1 MIGILKPAAHRE
13 PLAADKV
20 DPTYRRLRLQ
30 VFLGIFIG
38 YAGYYLVR
46 KNFSLAMPYLV
57 EEGYSKTDLGLVLSG
72 VAISYGLSKFIM
84 GNVSD
89 RSNARTFMS
98 LGLLSSALIMIFM
111 GTVPVATSSVT
122 IMFVLLFANGWF
134 QGMGWPPSGR
144 IMVHWFSTNE
154 RGTKMAIW
162 NIAHNIGGGMVGPI
176 AILAIAVFA
185 DWHAIL
191 YTHGFFAIAIAAF
204 IFLTVRDTPQS
215 AGLPTIEVHR
225 DDYPR
230 VFEYSETHEHEFTA
244 KEIFLRYVLNN
255 RLLWTIAVA
264 NAFVYFV
271 RYGVLDWAPTYLSE
285 AKQFSFSDSGWAYAF
300 YEFAGIPGTLFCGWL
315 SDKIF
320 KGRRAPASILFLLLT
335 LACVVVY
342 WQNPVGHPRIDM
354 AMLIGIGFF
363 IYGPI
368 MLIGVHALDLAPK
381 KAAGTAAGFTG
392 LFGYVGGAV
401 AANVAIGMVVDAG
414 GWNAGFELIAAACVI
429 AIILISFTWQAEKK
443 HAGGK
448 SDTAR
453 QQPG

>member
-1 MIGILKPAAHRE
+1 MIGFLRPAAHRDSLPDE
-13 PLAADKV
+13 QV
-20 DPTYRRLRLQ
+20 DATYRRLRLQ
-30 VFLGIFIG
+30 VFIGIFVG

-57 EEGYSKTDLGLVLSG
+57 EQGYSKTDLGLALSG
-72 VAISYGLSKFIM
+72 VAIAYGLSKFIM
-84 GNVSD
+84 GSVSD
-89 RSNARTFMS
+89 RSNARVFMS
-98 LGLLSSALIMIFM
+98 LGLFCSAIVMIVM
-111 GTVPVATSSVT
+111 GTVPFATSSVT
-122 IMFVLLFANGWF
+122 IMFVLLLTNGWF

-144 IMVHWFSTNE
+144 TMVHWFSTNE

-162 NIAHNIGGGMVGPI
+162 NVAHNIGGGMVGPI

-191 YTHGFFAIAIAAF
+191 YLHGFFAMAIAAF

-215 AGLPTIEVHR
+215 EGLPTIEAHR
-225 DDYPR
+225 DDYPI
-230 VFEYSETHEHEFTA
+230 VIEYNEAHEREFSA
-244 KEIFLRYVLNN
+244 KAIFLEHVLNN
-255 RLLWTIAVA
+255 KLLWTIALA
-264 NAFVYFV
+264 TAFVYFV

-300 YEFAGIPGTLFCGWL
+300 YEFAGIPGTLLCGWL
-315 SDKIF
+315 SDKVF

-335 LACVVVY
+335 LVCVVVY
-342 WQNPVGHPRIDM
+342 WQNPVGQPRIDI

-363 IYGPI
+363 VYGPI

-401 AANVAIGMVVDAG
+401 AANIVIGMAVDAD
-414 GWNAGFELIAAACVI
+414 GWDAGFQLIAAACVT
-429 AIILISFTWQAEKK
+429 AIILLSFTWRAEQRA
-443 HAGGK
+443 HH
-448 SDTAR
+448 
-453 QQPG
+453 